1 MHEREKRKE
10 TSAVEY
16 ANDNNNKPSRNSS
29 NYSHV
34 FVCDASDDD

>member
-16 ANDNNNKPSRNSS
+16 ANDNGNNNKPSTNSS
-29 NYSHV
+29 NYSL
-34 FVCDASDDD
+34 CL